1 LRQYKA
7 ARPFAFLRM
16 LGLAVTLA
24 APLATPAF
32 TAEEAPPR
40 LLLPPVAPMPAD
52 GRYLAADRLRFMI
65 DHDEDQIRLRFIG
78 SDEVFY
84 LSSEPAPL
92 GGRVLKYDSGDV
104 ALQVAGWGGVTLYT
118 AEEKEGIPAERAD
131 DADDFDP
138 KPVAAKDL
146 KAFAAKL
153 AQSIVADLD
162 FAVGFAADW
171 DRLALASAEKARAL
185 AVDSMRNAAYA
196 VALVAKSPKRGIAD
210 KFHLVRVVEAAQP
223 GLKLQEGTLTVAYAP
238 QLGPQGRP
246 SSLAIA
252 RVLEAAL

>member
-1 LRQYKA
+1 MHHDKA
-7 ARPFAFLRM
+7 VRPFAFLRI
-16 LGLAVTLA
+16 LGLAFALAAALPTLA
-24 APLATPAF
+24 FA
-32 TAEEAPPR
+32 AEDAPPR

-118 AEEKEGIPAERAD
+118 AEEKEGIPAELAD

-153 AQSIVADLD
+153 AQTIVADLD
-162 FAVGFAADW
+162 FAVGFTADW
-171 DRLALASAEKARAL
+171 DRLALANAEKARAL
-185 AVDSMRNAAYA
+185 AVDAMRNAAYA
-196 VALVAKSPKRGIAD
+196 VALVAKGPKRGISE

-223 GLKLQEGTLTVAYAP
+223 SLKLQEGTLTIAYAP